1 MNKERFLQLLIV
13 SVMTVSTMFVALS
26 GTMLSHSVAAFKSDS
41 PTVASTS
48 VNVDAMALFGEKCA
62 MCHGKNGAG
71 LPNWKAKG
79 QPDFTNVEW
88 QKSHTD
94 AQITEVITNGK
105 GKYMYAY
112 KDKLSAEEIA
122 ALVGRIRAFGKKK

>member
-1 MNKERFLQLLIV
+1 MNKERFLKLL
-13 SVMTVSTMFVALS
+13 TVSTMFVALS
-26 GTMLSHSVAAFKSDS
+26 GTMLSNPVVVFKSDLR
-41 PTVASTS
+41 TEVKITA
-48 VNVDAMALFGEKCA
+48 NIDAVALFGEKCA

-79 QPDFTNVEW
+79 QPDFTNIDW

-105 GKYMYAY
+105 GKYMYPY

-122 ALVGRIRAFGKKK
+122 ALVGRIRAFSKKK

>member
-1 MNKERFLQLLIV
+1 MNKERFLKLL
-13 SVMTVSTMFVALS
+13 TVSTVFVALS
-26 GTMLSHSVAAFKSDS
+26 CTMLSNPAVAFKADS
-41 PTVASTS
+41 PTVDRTISS
-48 VNVDAMALFGEKCA
+48 LDAVALFGEKCA

-79 QPDFTNVEW
+79 QPDFTNIDW

-105 GKYMYAY
+105 GKYMYPY